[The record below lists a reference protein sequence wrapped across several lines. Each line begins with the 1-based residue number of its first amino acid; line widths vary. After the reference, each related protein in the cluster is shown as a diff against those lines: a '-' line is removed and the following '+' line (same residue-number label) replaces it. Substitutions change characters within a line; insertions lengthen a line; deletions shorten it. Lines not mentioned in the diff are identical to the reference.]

1 MGLIMVLTFLKAEV
15 QKTEEMSGGRQWKS
29 ERLS

>member
-1 MGLIMVLTFLKAEV
+1 MGLDMVLTFLKAEV
-15 QKTEEMSGGRQWKS
+15 QKTEGMSGGRQWKS